1 MKRTVFAFAILLFIG
16 ITTSAQTTTNAALS
30 FKTQAEESLKQ
41 QNNAKAS
48 AQFKRAYELYLQK
61 GDYPNAIWCGV
72 QSSISTP
79 RESIFKESFDFCREM
94 ESVLLDG
101 ETKQNKKLSVERFL
115 VMKARLDLYSR
126 LKMADRSKEQ
136 LGRMEE
142 LSNTIQNDSIK
153 EDMLY
158 TKAQYYFTF
167 GPAEQGIASYNR
179 LITAYKQSGNQEKVN
194 EYYKN
199 MITLAERVNNASVVS
214 KSYKAYIAW
223 TDSIKA
229 VNADNELVT
238 LTQKYDT
245 TQKALDER
253 ESELSIQ
260 GYKVIALCVVS
271 VVLLGAL
278 IFLAIVLLRFLQL
291 TRKQKKNIEIAN
303 EHNELKSQFIRNI
316 SEQME
321 PALNTLAES
330 VAQIPAQGA
339 ETRQMEVNIEA
350 LRSFSND
357 IQELSHLEHT
367 LTESYKVSEVNANT
381 FCEGLVDKIRPVVKA
396 GVEIAASA
404 PKIQVKT
411 NPEQLERILMHLLEN
426 AAFYTTEGKISLEFK
441 KRGAHTVQYIVTD
454 TGEGVPAE
462 LQANLFKPF
471 TEIKDLTQGD
481 GLGLPICSLIAT
493 KLNGKLTLDTTYTK
507 GSRFIL
513 ELHV

>member
-1 MKRTVFAFAILLFIG
+1 MKRKVFTFAILLFIG
-16 ITTSAQTTTNAALS
+16 ISISAQTSSDAALS
-30 FKTQAEESLKQ
+30 FKTQAEENLKQ
-41 QNNAKAS
+41 QNNVRAS
-48 AQFKRAYELYLQK
+48 SQFKRAYELYLAK

-72 QSSISTP
+72 QSSILTP

-94 ESVLLDG
+94 EAALLEG
-101 ETKQNKKLSVERFL
+101 ENKLNKKLSVERFL

-167 GPAEQGIASYNR
+167 GPAELGVASYNR
-179 LITAYKQSGNQEKVN
+179 LIGAYKQSGDQEKVN
-194 EYYKN
+194 ECYKN
-199 MITLAERVNNASVVS
+199 MITLAERVNNAAMVS
-214 KSYKAYIAW
+214 KTYKAYIAW

-229 VNADNELVT
+229 VNADNELIT
-238 LTQKYDT
+238 LAQKYET
-245 TQKALDER
+245 TQKSLEER
-253 ESELSIQ
+253 ESELSMQ
-260 GYKVIALCVVS
+260 GYKVIALCTVT
-271 VVLLGAL
+271 VVLIGAL
-278 IFLAIVLLRFLQL
+278 IFLAIVMLRFMQL
-291 TRKQKKNIEIAN
+291 SRKQKKSIEIAN

-330 VAQIPAQGA
+330 VAQIPKQGE
-339 ETRQMEVNIEA
+339 ETKQMQMYIEA
-350 LRSFSND
+350 LRHFSSN
-357 IQELSHLEHT
+357 IQELSFLEHS
-367 LTESYKVSEVNANT
+367 LTETYKMSEVNASV
-381 FCEGLVDKIRPVVKA
+381 FCENLVEKMRPLVKE
-396 GVEIAASA
+396 GVDTGVNA
-404 PKIQVKT
+404 PKLQVKT
-411 NPEQLERILMHLLEN
+411 NPEQLERILTHLLKN

-454 TGEGVPAE
+454 TGEGIPVE

-493 KLNGKLTLDTTYTK
+493 KMNGKLTLDTTYTK
-507 GSRFIL
+507 GSRFVL